1 MLRNVNVLIQS
12 NLIQLSYARGSIIP
26 LSLHITFPSEI
37 ADSWGFSPNPT
48 VLLRRRIKC
57 QFGHDQSHEMLT
69 WPDAVKDYPYAAIW
83 KPSEDTNKKDGSGL
97 KTESNTSSGLDGAR
111 GKWFIGELHIRPDV
125 NATAHVADYSVE
137 YVVAV
142 FPPDSPAGSVDA
154 ETETGAVHPHHHPNH
169 HLGAKEYKGSKEALL
184 EVPISIVSH
193 PFPGAPEPT
202 TFSPAEKYE
211 PEVRGLPTLDGI
223 ISNWYGPTPIHWGG
237 ETVDH

>member
-1 MLRNVNVLIQS
+1 
-12 NLIQLSYARGSIIP
+12 
-26 LSLHITFPSEI
+26 
-37 ADSWGFSPNPT
+37 
-48 VLLRRRIKC
+48 
-57 QFGHDQSHEMLT
+57 MLT

-97 KTESNTSSGLDGAR
+97 KTESNTSSGLDGAK

-125 NATAHVADYSVE
+125 NATAHMAEYSVE

-169 HLGAKEYKGSKEALL
+169 HLGAKEDKGSKEALL

-193 PFPGAPEPT
+193 PFPGAPEPN

-211 PEVRGLPTLDGI
+211 PEVRGLPTLDNI
-223 ISNWYGPTPIHWGG
+223 ISNWYGPTPLGG
-237 ETVDH
+237 ETVDHDHERRQQIYYIAPNARWGYETQSEDTNLCM